1 MKGEWSNLILVNSA
15 PPTVAAAQ
23 FNSSLLFFQFFTPT
37 LASGRQDRSL
47 PPNLKRQ
54 SIVIL
59 NTINGNHCPLAYF
72 PTLVAWACLIRWSCL
87 IKVAAS
93 SSLSVITLHSAG
105 FSVLLRCSETVQ
117 LGKVGLLAGRL
128 ASRPRG
134 RFVG

>member
-1 MKGEWSNLILVNSA
+1 MNSA
-15 PPTVAAAQ
+15 PPIAAAAQ
-23 FNSSLLFFQFFTPT
+23 YNFSLLFFFQFFTPT
-37 LASGRQDRSL
+37 LASGRQDRPL

-54 SIVIL
+54 AIVIL

-72 PTLVAWACLIRWSCL
+72 PTLLARACVFRWRCL

-93 SSLSVITLHSAG
+93 SSSSVISLHSAG
-105 FSVLLRCSETVQ
+105 FSVPLRCAETVQ